1 MLAMTGTLRL
11 AASKSARSTAQPAR
25 RDMATRCTMALVEQP
40 MAMATLM
47 AFLNEACVSI
57 FLGARSSQ
65 TISTTRRPHS
75 ADMRMWLT
83 SAAGI
88 DEAPGSVRPMAS
100 AMAVMVLAVPM
111 VMQVP

>member
-1 MLAMTGTLRL
+1 MTGTLRL
-11 AASKSARSTAQPAR
+11 AASKSSRLTAQPAR
-25 RDMATRCTMALVEQP
+25 RDMATRWTMALVEQP

-47 AFLNEACVSI
+47 AFLNDARVRMRW
-57 FLGARSSQ
+57 GVRSSQ

-88 DEAPGSVRPMAS
+88 DEAPGRVMPMAS
-100 AMAVMVLAVPM
+100 AIAVMVLAVPM

>member
-1 MLAMTGTLRL
+1 
-11 AASKSARSTAQPAR
+11 
-25 RDMATRCTMALVEQP
+25 

-47 AFLNEACVSI
+47 AFLKDAAPRMRCGV
-57 FLGARSSQ
+57 RSSQ
-65 TISTTRRPHS
+65 TISTARRPHS
-75 ADMRMWLT
+75 ADMRMWFT

-88 DEAPGSVRPMAS
+88 EDAPGSVMPMVS